1 MAKYPVLVDGEAITI
16 KPGEILRFAC
26 CDCGLVH
33 NMAFAFEDGEIGIAI
48 ERNKR
53 ATGQKR
59 RHMKGRG
66 GEPCPQP

>member
-1 MAKYPVLVDGEAITI
+1 MARYPVLNDGDAITI

-33 NMAFAFEDGEIGIAI
+33 NIAFAFEDGEIGIAI
-48 ERNKR
+48 ARNKR

-59 RHMKGRG
+59 RHMKRKGAR
-66 GEPCPQP
+66 CPQP

>member
-1 MAKYPVLVDGEAITI
+1 MRYPVLNDGDAITI

-33 NMAFAFEDGEIGIAI
+33 NMAFAYEDGEIGIAI
-48 ERNKR
+48 KRNKR

-59 RHMKGRG
+59 RHMKRKVVDASSRS
-66 GEPCPQP
+66 

>member
-1 MAKYPVLVDGEAITI
+1 MRYPVLTDGDAITI

-33 NMAFAFEDGEIGIAI
+33 NMAFAFEEGEIGIAI
-48 ERNKR
+48 ERNRR

-59 RHMKGRG
+59 RHMKKEAHHTTSSR
-66 GEPCPQP
+66 

>member
-1 MAKYPVLVDGEAITI
+1 MRYPVLNDGDAIAI

-33 NMAFAFEDGEIGIAI
+33 NIAFAYEDGEIGIAI
-48 ERNKR
+48 ERNRR

-59 RHMKGRG
+59 RHMRNREAQHATTGD
-66 GEPCPQP
+66 